1 MLFDLLL
8 GPLSDYLIHG
18 ISALRV
24 LLRVLSGVLFLVGG
38 YVLIEAPPPLQY
50 LAVPLLVVA
59 GLYTLYDLA
68 TIARHTR

>member
-18 ISALRV
+18 ISAARMVLRV
-24 LLRVLSGVLFLVGG
+24 FTGVLFLVGG
-38 YVLIEAPPPLQY
+38 YVLLEVPAPLRY